1 MPRKS
6 SAALVALPYQRRSR
20 PRLAPSED
28 APVAIRE
35 VFQEIVR
42 SAPAEH
48 FQTGDAPLIQAYAE
62 AICLGRKAAA
72 ALDEE
77 GPVLGGR
84 ANPWIT
90 VQEKAHRAIAAM
102 AMRLRLSPQH
112 RQEAKI
118 AARRANDQRPSYYEM
133 MDEAD
138 DAPGH

>member
-6 SAALVALPYQRRSR
+6 SAALLALPYQRRTR
-20 PRLAPSED
+20 PRLAPSDD
-28 APVAIRE
+28 APAAVRE

-42 SAPAEH
+42 SAPADH

-62 AICLGRKAAA
+62 AIVLARKAAV
-72 ALDEE
+72 ALDKD
-77 GPVLGGR
+77 GPVVGGR
-84 ANPWIT
+84 ANPWIV

-118 AARRANDQRPSYYEM
+118 AARRAGDARPSVY
-133 MDEAD
+133 DTLD
-138 DAPGH
+138 DVDDV